1 MATGRHGLGVDAAGK
16 HGWVGAVVGDHG
28 LAGLHLAP
36 RLVDLIAAADAA
48 LGTPVGA
55 IGVDI
60 PIGLVDAG
68 RRAADAAARDYVGL
82 RRASVFWAPHRS
94 AIGFEDHAEANA
106 HLASIGM
113 PKVSAQAFGLFAR
126 IREAAEAAADDERIV
141 EVFPEA
147 SFRRLA
153 GADLPA
159 AKRTAAGALHRVCL
173 LADADPPIVLPHDPQ
188 ALGPAGQVPLDD
200 LFDAAAAAWSA
211 HRHAHGRAEP
221 HGDPAEADPATGRR
235 IAMWV

>member
-1 MATGRHGLGVDAAGK
+1 MARRRYGLGVDAAGK
-16 HGWVGAVVGDHG
+16 HGWVGVVVGDEG
-28 LAGLHLAP
+28 LVGLHLGP
-36 RLVDLIAAADAA
+36 RLVEVIAAAELR
-48 LGTPVGA
+48 LGVPVDA

-68 RRAADAAARDYVGL
+68 QRAADAAAKAFVGI
-82 RRASVFWAPHRS
+82 RRSSVFWAPHRS
-94 AIGFEDHAEANA
+94 AIGFDDQAEANE

-113 PKVSAQAFGLFAR
+113 PKVSAQAFGLFPR
-126 IREAAEAAADDERIV
+126 IREAAEVAATDERLV

-153 GADLPA
+153 GSDLPA
-159 AKRTAAGALHRVCL
+159 AKRSAAGALHRLRL
-173 LADADPPIVLPHDPQ
+173 LAGADPAIVLPHDPA
-188 ALGPAGQVPLDD
+188 ALGPAGRVPLDD

-211 HRHAHGRAEP
+211 HRVAHGRAES
-221 HGDPAEADPATGRR
+221 HGDPAELDPVTGRR